1 MVSQAAQAAQTDPR
15 IVNHAASYWKHGD
28 EWALG
33 NRNGQQAKTEEGLE
47 ALLADFEEGYLAPMV
62 VILVSQGGQAYGALT
77 SL

>member
-1 MVSQAAQAAQTDPR
+1 MA
-15 IVNHAASYWKHGD
+15 
-28 EWALG
+28 
-33 NRNGQQAKTEEGLE
+33 NRLRQKGLE